1 MSDWEPTGAGEPA
14 EELALDDLDV
24 LDDLT
29 HPLRSAVFRR
39 LKQPHSA
46 AELASALGV
55 PVTRLYHHLNRLEQN
70 GVIRVVA
77 TRRSGAATERRY
89 QVVAR
94 SLQLSEDILDRYEPA
109 DVART
114 MGALFDFAKLRLQRE
129 IEVGGLRDRSPEHDA
144 LLALNELN
152 LGAADRDRL
161 LARLREVIDE
171 FSPLDREAADASR
184 VSVFIA
190 AHIVSD

>member
-14 EELALDDLDV
+14 EEITLDDLDV

-94 SLQLSEDILDRYEPA
+94 SFQLSEHILDHYEPA

-129 IEVGGLRDRSPEHDA
+129 IEVGGLGDRSPDHDA
-144 LLALNELN
+144 LLVLNELN
-152 LGAADRDRL
+152 LVAADRDRL
-161 LARLREVIDE
+161 LARLREVVDE
-171 FSPLDREAADASR
+171 FSPLDGEAADATR
-184 VSVFIA
+184 VSLFIA